1 MSFILKIRIKVLIS
15 LLLALYLSV
24 AYASTAMGGCIKG
37 DCTNGQGT
45 YTYPDGSVYVGKW
58 KNDKFNGQGTF
69 TYSDGSV
76 YVGQWE
82 NSQRNG
88 QGTFTYSD
96 GSVYVGQWEN
106 SQRNGQGTFTRPS
119 GSKYQGQ
126 WKNDKFDGRGIYIY
140 PDDSKYQGR
149 WKNNMR
155 NGPGMYTSSSG
166 SKYQGQWKNG
176 KLIGEGILIT
186 SDGNKFVGQF
196 NKDGK
201 LIGQYI
207 PLTEAEA
214 RAKAEAEA
222 RAKAEAKKKAEV
234 EARAKAEAEAKAKA
248 EAKKKAE
255 AEARAKAEAKKKAE
269 VEARAKAEAKKKAEA
284 EARAK
289 AEAEAKAKAEAEAK
303 KKELPTPGTLKL
315 AKVKK
320 TKVVPDKK
328 TFTGPNGM
336 KFIYISPGTF
346 MMGSS
351 EAESGRYDNEMEHH
365 VTLTQG
371 FYIQITEV
379 TQGQWKALMGNNP
392 SFFNG
397 CGDDCP
403 VEQVS
408 WNDVQQFIWRLN
420 QLEGAD
426 KYRLPT
432 EAEWEYACRAGSTT
446 AFASGG
452 ITALE
457 CSHDSNPADVA
468 WFCGNSAKTIHPV
481 AQKNANAWGLYDMHG
496 NVSELC
502 RDWYGEYPPD
512 QITDPPGPASGI
524 DRIVRG
530 GGWNTHARHCRS
542 SCRGAISSGQSIYD
556 VGFRLVRMP

>member
-1 MSFILKIRIKVLIS
+1 MIFRDNIKIKILLFS
-15 LLLALYLSV
+15 LSALFCSV
-24 AYASTAMGGCIKG
+24 AHAFDAMGGCIKG

-45 YTYPDGSVYVGKW
+45 YTYPDGSVYVGQW
-58 KNDKFNGQGTF
+58 KNDKLHGQGTF

-82 NSQRNG
+82 K
-88 QGTFTYSD
+88 
-96 GSVYVGQWEN
+96 

-126 WKNDKFDGRGIYIY
+126 WKNDKFHGQGIYIY

-155 NGPGMYTSSSG
+155 NGPGIYTSSSG

-176 KLIGEGILIT
+176 KLIGKGILIT
-186 SDGNKFVGQF
+186 SDGNKFVGRF

-201 LIGQYI
+201 LIGGYI
-207 PLTEAEA
+207 PLAETEA
-214 RAKAEAEA
+214 RAKAEAKKKAEIEARRKADAKKKAEIEAKRKADAKKKAETEA

-234 EARAKAEAEAKAKA
+234 EARRKAEAVAMANA
-248 EAKKKAE
+248 EAKKTTK
-255 AEARAKAEAKKKAE
+255 AKALTKVENKKKAQ
-269 VEARAKAEAKKKAEA
+269 VKAKTK
-284 EARAK
+284 
-289 AEAEAKAKAEAEAK
+289 AKAK
-303 KKELPTPGTLKL
+303 TVPG
-315 AKVKK
+315 
-320 TKVVPDKK
+320 KK

-346 MMGSS
+346 TMGSLK
-351 EAESGRYDNEMEHH
+351 EESGRYDNEIQHQ

-379 TQGQWKALMGNNP
+379 TQGQWNALMGNNP

-408 WNDVQQFIWRLN
+408 WNDAQQFIWRLN
-420 QLEGAD
+420 QLEGD
-426 KYRLPT
+426 NKYRLPT
-432 EAEWEYACRAGSTT
+432 EAEWEYACRAGSAT
-446 AFASGG
+446 ALASGR

-457 CSHDSNPADVA
+457 CGHDDNLNNVA
-468 WFCGNSAKTIHPV
+468 WFCGNSAKTTHSV
-481 AQKNANAWGLYDMHG
+481 TQKKANAWGLYDMHG

-502 RDWYGEYPPD
+502 QDWYGEYPPNH
-512 QITDPPGPASGI
+512 ITDPKGPASGI
-524 DRIVRG
+524 DRTVRG
-530 GGWNTHARHCRS
+530 GGWDCHARHCRS
-542 SCRGAISSGQSIYD
+542 ACRGAVSPGQKTYD

>member
-1 MSFILKIRIKVLIS
+1 MNFILKIRIKVLIF
-15 LLLALYLSV
+15 LLLALYFSV
-24 AYASTAMGGCIKG
+24 AYPLTAMGECIKG

-45 YTYPDGSVYVGKW
+45 YTYSDGSVYVGLW

-82 NSQRNG
+82 NSQR
-88 QGTFTYSD
+88 Y
-96 GSVYVGQWEN
+96 
-106 SQRNGQGTFTRPS
+106 GQGTFTRPS

-126 WKNDKFDGRGIYIY
+126 WKNDKFDGKGIYIY

-155 NGPGMYTSSSG
+155 NGPGIYTSSSG

-176 KLIGEGILIT
+176 KLIGKGILIT
-186 SDGNKFVGQF
+186 SDGNKFVGLF

-201 LIGQYI
+201 LIGRYI
-207 PLTEAEA
+207 PL
-214 RAKAEAEA
+214 AEAEA
-222 RAKAEAKKKAEV
+222 RA
-234 EARAKAEAEAKAKA
+234 RA

-255 AEARAKAEAKKKAE
+255 AEVKAR
-269 VEARAKAEAKKKAEA
+269 VEAKKKAEA
-284 EARAK
+284 KARARAEAESRARTEAKKK
-289 AEAEAKAKAEAEAK
+289 AEAKVRARVEAKKKAEAKARTKAETK
-303 KKELPTPGTLKL
+303 KK
-315 AKVKK
+315 AIVKAK
-320 TKVVPDKK
+320 TKAKAKAVPGKK

-336 KFIYISPGTF
+336 KFVYISPGTF
-346 MMGSS
+346 TMGSS
-351 EAESGRYDNEMEHH
+351 EEESGRYDNEIQHQ
-365 VTLTQG
+365 VILTQG

-379 TQGQWKALMGNNP
+379 TQGQWTALMGNNP

-408 WNDVQQFIWRLN
+408 WNDAQQFIWRLN
-420 QLEGAD
+420 QLEGTD
-426 KYRLPT
+426 KYLLPT

-446 AFASGG
+446 AFSSGG

-457 CSHDSNPADVA
+457 CDQDSNLAAVA

-481 AQKNANAWGLYDMHG
+481 AQKNANAWGLYGMHG

-502 RDWYGEYPPD
+502 QDWYGGYPPH
-512 QITDPPGPASGI
+512 QMTDPQGPASGI
-524 DRIVRG
+524 DRTIRG
-530 GGWNTHARHCRS
+530 GGWDSHARHCRS
-542 SCRGAISSGQSIYD
+542 ACRGAISSGEKSYD